1 MYNDKMKNRKETE
14 PMKTVDAGEF
24 FSAKQENHFSEYR
37 CFPAEEYY
45 ASETAKSP
53 AEVVTIPESFH
64 EQSTAAKKPED
75 ASGLDTGELRRQ
87 YEQLSHPHTSAPA
100 HTASSAAGSA
110 AASGASAS
118 ASVSAVAVAVIVFVV
133 ASVGLFAGLGAFFG
147 LDTGMDFVTITVNMD
162 EVLASEDAF
171 FGLSADDFT
180 IEVQTENGTE
190 IIQPLSGTHTYLVTG
205 LAPNKS
211 YTYSLICSHPSFA
224 SDPVC
229 YTDTVSTLASGE
241 PTGVYDEINSRLLY
255 DDDTQMASLTYAVY
269 LSDYRHTC
277 GRATLYLCTAE
288 QSDFLHIGDIVYTDD
303 TPGEDGFFRG
313 TAYELPEGTLY
324 LYLVGETA
332 EGDETKATVLCSRQM
347 QIEYPADWV
356 HLFLTVD
363 EGAET
368 LLCSP
373 GEISVRGLLT
383 VQDPTVT
390 LGASIRQYDRDGNL
404 LDNIDGDLALP
415 EDGVSSADGTTGT
428 SMNYA
433 ICCGAYYGVA
443 TYDYVIYTVGE
454 DLERV
459 PVYESPRKT
468 FTADQ
473 SFTATYTKV
482 SPADATLTY
491 YEDHITVS
499 ISPGF
504 TTEYE
509 GIYYYRWEITNSAG
523 EVYGS
528 YDGYTDEAAS
538 IDLYGCTG
546 LDALL
551 FVYTDCASFQ
561 DREIA
566 YATYEEVGAAIGI
579 PTVTLSETSGFDG
592 QYFTLSYT
600 CDMVYDY
607 ANASLDLS
615 IEMDTGDGITTI
627 VKHIDSVAASGV
639 VILDNLT
646 GEPGNVSVTAT
657 LSFRDNQ
664 SDGATHTLDCGTAFY
679 DLRYR
684 FSVTG
689 VYADISQGAST
700 IPVTMKFDCQIPSS
714 YSISIMDKENE
725 IYITV
730 PPTNEYYFDEVP
742 MDTVST
748 LTVQVVD
755 KEGNPF
761 GEASTYTVSQSDAF
775 TNYTVPYM
783 FCVNPGDAVV
793 TYNDDGTI
801 NIYRK
806 IDFSSSDSRIYYNAF
821 IYNSSETDADGRTIY
836 TGAYDC
842 IGRDT
847 YAVLE
852 NLPLQDYFFHYYIMF
867 AYEGVDYIMNMDW
880 PSGGVT
886 VSENPGTAT
895 VSQSGGSTTVQIT
908 VHDYGKIDNKI
919 LCDGTEYT
927 YTGADD
933 TEPTLVIDGEEA
945 ISDVVIFF
953 TAYDANYDAYST
965 EIVLK
970 GSRYRATT
978 LTIEFA

>member
-1 MYNDKMKNRKETE
+1 
-14 PMKTVDAGEF
+14 MKTVDTGEF
-24 FSAKQENHFSEYR
+24 FDAKQENVFSEYQH
-37 CFPAEEYY
+37 FPAEEYY
-45 ASETAKSP
+45 ASETAAP
-53 AEVVTIPESFH
+53 PEEVVAIPESFR
-64 EQSTAAKKPED
+64 EQDPAAEKQKG
-75 ASGLDTGELRRQ
+75 ASGHDTGELRRQ
-87 YEQLSHPHTSAPA
+87 YEKLSQSRSSVPSSA
-100 HTASSAAGSA
+100 HTAPSAVGSA
-110 AASGASAS
+110 AASGVSAS

-147 LDTGMDFVTITVNMD
+147 FDTGMDFIAITVNMD
-162 EVLASEDAF
+162 EILASEDAF

-190 IIQPLSGTHTYLVTG
+190 IIQPLSGAHTYLVTG
-205 LAPNKS
+205 LAPNRS

-277 GRATLYLCTAE
+277 ERAALYLCTAE

-313 TAYELPEGTLY
+313 TAYKLPEGTLY

-332 EGDETKATVLCSRQM
+332 EGDETKATVLCSRRM

-356 HLFLTVD
+356 HPILTVD
-363 EGAET
+363 EGVET

-373 GEISVRGLLT
+373 GQISVRGVLT

-390 LGASIRQYDRDGNL
+390 LGANIRQYDRDGNL
-404 LDNIDGDLALP
+404 LDDIDGGLALP
-415 EDGVSSADGTTGT
+415 EDATFSADGTTMT
-428 SMNYA
+428 YT
-433 ICCGAYYGVA
+433 IDCGAYYGVA

-473 SFTATYTKV
+473 AFAATYTKV
-482 SPADATLTY
+482 APKDATLTY

-528 YDGYTDEAAS
+528 YDGYTDETAS

-546 LDALL
+546 LDALH
-551 FVYTDCASFQ
+551 FVYTDCASFRN
-561 DREIA
+561 REIA

-579 PTVTLSETSGFDG
+579 PTVTFSETSGFDG

-607 ANASLDLS
+607 ANASLELS

-664 SDGATHTLDCGTAFY
+664 SDGATHTLSYGTVFY

-700 IPVTMKFDCQIPSS
+700 IPVTMKFDCQIPST

-730 PPTNEYYFDEVP
+730 PPTNEYYFNAVP

-761 GEASTYTVSQSDAF
+761 GEASTYTVSRSDAF

-793 TYNDDGTI
+793 TYNEDGTI

-821 IYNSSETDADGRTIY
+821 IYNRSETDADGRTIY

-852 NLPLQDYFFHYYIMF
+852 NLPMQDYYFHYYTMF

-886 VSENPGTAT
+886 VSEYPGTAT

-908 VHDYGKIDNKI
+908 VSDYGKIDNKI

-927 YTGADD
+927 YTTYTGADD
-933 TEPTLVIDGEEA
+933 TEPALVIDGEEFV
-945 ISDVVIFF
+945 SDVVIFF
-953 TAYDANYDAYST
+953 TAYDTNYDAYST
-965 EIVLK
+965 EITLK